1 MKKWNLSNQFEIKK
15 IDDMKAILVA
25 GKFGDRNVL
34 LFSIGINTAYRIS
47 DLCTLKLD
55 DVLEISRN
63 KVIARDSLMIGI

>member
-1 MKKWNLSNQFEIKK
+1 
-15 IDDMKAILVA
+15 MKAILAA

-47 DLCTLKLD
+47 DLRTLKLI

-63 KVIARDSLMIGI
+63 KVVAKERLAMKKKRPERLIRCIYQRS